1 MKMIAGFVLCPL
13 NISEIKNLA
22 WLIPLL
28 SFLLFST
35 YGIMI
40 SLRYLIDLSVLLRSK
55 SILECGFWK

>member
-40 SLRYLIDLSVLLRSK
+40 FLRYLIDLSVLLRSK

>member
-13 NISEIKNLA
+13 NISEIKNPA

-40 SLRYLIDLSVLLRSK
+40 FLRYLIDLSVLLRSK